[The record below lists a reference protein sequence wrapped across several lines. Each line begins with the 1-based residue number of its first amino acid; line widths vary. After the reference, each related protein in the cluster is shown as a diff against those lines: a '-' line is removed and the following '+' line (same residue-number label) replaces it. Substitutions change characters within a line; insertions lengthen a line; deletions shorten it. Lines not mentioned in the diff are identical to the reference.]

1 VRVTVW
7 GHLHLRQARSVL
19 ITAVR
24 IIRER
29 ARTTRRDPRES
40 WFWWLGGP
48 LPALAELA
56 RVYPRRFG
64 QEHGYRFDK
73 QDLLWASV
81 RLRTP
86 GQMQR
91 WTDLVAAVRNQLVL
105 MREQVEALR
114 RPWEAKTRQA
124 SPRQVRRAMGRIIAQ
139 VGTPARR
146 PQVRGTAPGRGRGA
160 VINRV
165 DRYAGVR
172 NSLPRI
178 QSPPKRR

>member
-1 VRVTVW
+1 
-7 GHLHLRQARSVL
+7 
-19 ITAVR
+19 
-24 IIRER
+24 
-29 ARTTRRDPRES
+29 

-105 MREQVEALR
+105 MREQVEGLR

-146 PQVRGTAPGRGRGA
+146 PQVRGKAPGRARGA
-160 VINRV
+160 VIKRA
-165 DRYAGVR
+165 DRYAVVR
-172 NSLPRI
+172 KSPPRA